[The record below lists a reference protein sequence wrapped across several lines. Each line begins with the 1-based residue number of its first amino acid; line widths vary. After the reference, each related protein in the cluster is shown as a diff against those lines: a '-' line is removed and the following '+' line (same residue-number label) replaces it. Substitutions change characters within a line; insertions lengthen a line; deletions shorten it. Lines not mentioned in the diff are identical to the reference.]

1 MNPIQTSIQNDQ
13 FAVAKRKVT
22 KHVDRSLP
30 RPKMGKKKEIQE
42 DTRKEKYKKVKRGIQ
57 EKKMIEKPKR
67 KFQPRTLALHKICKY
82 QKSTE
87 LLICKLPFVHLVQEL
102 GQQFLTSVWFQGTTI
117 MALQEVSKAYL
128 ISLFED
134 SNLCAIHAKHCTIM
148 PKDIQ
153 LVHRI
158 RGEKN

>member
-1 MNPIQTSIQNDQ
+1 M
-13 FAVAKRKVT
+13 AKKKVT
-22 KHVDRSLP
+22 KRVDQSERRKVESGLA
-30 RPKMGKKKEIQE
+30 RRKLEKKKAKPLIEPA
-42 DTRKEKYKKVKRGIQ
+42 KKKGEEGKTKCRYRPG
-57 EKKMIEKPKR
+57 
-67 KFQPRTLALHKICKY
+67 TLALWEIRKY

-87 LLICKLPFVHLVQEL
+87 LLIHKLPFMCLVQEL
-102 GQQFLTSVWFQGTTI
+102 GQQFLTGVRFQGTAI
-117 MALQEVSKAYL
+117 MALQEASEAYL

-134 SNLCAIHAKHCTIM
+134 CNLCTIHVKRCTIM